1 MGRYASD
8 NGGNFT
14 PAPAGTH
21 RAVCVEL
28 IDLGTQH
35 SEYNGKPNVRQQV
48 IIRWELSDEMMDD
61 GKPYLVSEFYTNS
74 LSEKSN
80 LRPLLES
87 WRGKEFTKEEL
98 AKFDLQNILGAPC
111 LLSVIHKDGKAR
123 VSNASALPKTMER
136 PKAINKTRAFW
147 IDEWDQTVF
156 ESIPEGFRK
165 IIMKSDEYGWREKA
179 GSKVDSGSIEDLTD
193 DIPF

>member
-8 NGGNFT
+8 NGGDFT

-35 SEYNGKPNVRQQV
+35 GEYQGKPVARNQI
-48 IIRWELSDEMMDD
+48 IIRWELSDELMED
-61 GKPYLVSEFYTNS
+61 GQPYLVSGFYTNS
-74 LSEKSN
+74 LSEKSK

-87 WRGKEFTKEEL
+87 WRGRPFTEEEL
-98 AKFDLQNILGAPC
+98 VKFDLQNILGAPC
-111 LLSVIHKDGKAR
+111 LISVVHKENRAR
-123 VSNASALPKTMER
+123 VAAASALPKGMER
-136 PKAINKTRAFW
+136 PQPRNPLKTFW
-147 IDEWDQTVF
+147 IDAWDQAAF
-156 ESIPEGFRK
+156 DALPEGFRK
-165 IIMKSDEYGWREKA
+165 LIMRSDEYGA
-179 GSKVDSGSIEDLTD
+179 LVSGGPSKPTDDD